1 MSGMSLWE
9 EILWGWIVF
18 TIAPKLLIIP
28 VWKWMWQAMR
38 DSERQDEIDRLW
50 LEGLQ
55 GGDGGGNDRHP
66 RERRPWMPGPRRGPR
81 GGGVAVRTVE
91 RRPQKVAAVARRA
104 PQSVPA
110 R

>member
-1 MSGMSLWE
+1 MTGMPLWE

-55 GGDGGGNDRHP
+55 GGGGGGNDRHP
-66 RERRPWMPGPRRGPR
+66 REIG
-81 GGGVAVRTVE
+81 
-91 RRPQKVAAVARRA
+91 RA
-104 PQSVPA
+104 HV
-110 R
+110 